1 MTSSS
6 NNRGTIL
13 VVDDNPTNIELLL
26 VYLHEN
32 EYRILVTR
40 DGQNAIERACKVK
53 PDLILLDIM
62 MPGMDGFECCEHLK
76 NNPSTKDIPIIFMTA
91 LSDIQTKLKGFELGA
106 VDYITK
112 PFQRA
117 EVSARIATHLT
128 IQHQRKK
135 LAELN
140 ASKDRFFSIVAHDMK
155 GAFGSLMT
163 FTQYISKSFDD
174 WNREELKGLIFEMCT
189 SAEKNYKLLE
199 NFLEWSRIQMGA
211 IPFRPNKTL
220 IEYVI
225 VQAIQLFQEHA
236 ISKDITIDYD
246 FTSEHHVIADSQM
259 LATIFRNLISNAV
272 KFTPKSG
279 TITISCTELSDSIE
293 IKITDSGCGMNQTT
307 VDQLFMLNKKHQTVG
322 TEGEKGTGLGLLLC
336 KELVEKHQ
344 GSLHVSS
351 IEGKGTTFQI
361 LLPKPTPTDK
371 EQTDNEE

>member
-1 MTSSS
+1 MTLSSK
-6 NNRGTIL
+6 NRGTIL

-40 DGQNAIERACKVK
+40 DGPSAIKRAISVK

-62 MPGMDGFECCEHLK
+62 MPGMDGFEACQHLK
-76 NNPSTKDIPIIFMTA
+76 NNPITKDIPIIFMTA

-128 IQHQRKK
+128 LQQQKAT
-135 LAELN
+135 LAHLN

-163 FTQYISKSFDD
+163 FTQYISKSFND
-174 WNREELKGLIFEMCT
+174 WSRDELKGLIFEMCV

-199 NFLEWSRIQMGA
+199 NFLDWSRIQLGA
-211 IPFRPNKTL
+211 IPFRPKRAL
-220 IEYVI
+220 LEYII

-236 ISKDITIDYD
+236 MSKDIAIVYD
-246 FTSEHHVIADSQM
+246 FTSEHYVIADSQM
-259 LATIFRNLISNAV
+259 LAAIFRNLISNAI
-272 KFTPKSG
+272 KFTPKNG
-279 TITISCTELSDSIE
+279 TVTIACNDLVDKIE
-293 IKITDSGCGMNQTT
+293 ITVKDSGCGMDQKT
-307 VDQLFMLNKKHQTVG
+307 VDQLFYLDKKHQTEG

-336 KELVEKHQ
+336 KELIEKHQ
-344 GSLHVSS
+344 GSIQVKSIKDQGTTFHVSS
-351 IEGKGTTFQI
+351 NPPPPPCGE
-361 LLPKPTPTDK
+361 PSD
-371 EQTDNEE
+371 

>member
-1 MTSSS
+1 MTQSLK
-6 NNRGTIL
+6 NRGTIL

-40 DGQNAIERACKVK
+40 DGENAIKRAINVQ

-62 MPGMDGFECCEHLK
+62 MPGMDGFECCKRLK
-76 NNPSTKDIPIIFMTA
+76 NDPSTKNIPIIFMTA

-106 VDYITK
+106 IDYITK

-128 IQHQRKK
+128 IQHQKKK

-140 ASKDRFFSIVAHDMK
+140 ASKDRFFSIVSHDMK

-163 FTQYISKSFDD
+163 FTQYITRSFDD
-174 WNREELKGLIFEMCT
+174 WSREELKGLIIEMCT

-211 IPFRPNKTL
+211 IPFRPKRTL
-220 IEYVI
+220 LEYVI
-225 VQAIQLFQEHA
+225 VQAIQLYQEHA
-236 ISKDITIDYD
+236 LSKNITIHYD
-246 FTSEHHVIADSQM
+246 FFGEHHVIADSEM

-272 KFTPKSG
+272 KFTPKGG
-279 TITISCTELSDSIE
+279 TITISTNDLDDQIE
-293 IKITDSGCGMNQTT
+293 VLVEDSGSGMNQKT
-307 VDQLFMLNKKHQTVG
+307 VEQLFLLNKKHQTQG
-322 TEGEKGTGLGLLLC
+322 TAGEKGTGLGLLLC
-336 KELVEKHQ
+336 KELVEKQ
-344 GSLHVSS
+344 EGKLNVNS

-361 LLPKPTPTDK
+361 LFPKPPPTDEK
-371 EQTDNEE
+371 KIEN

>member
-1 MTSSS
+1 MTLSSK
-6 NNRGTIL
+6 NRGTIL

-40 DGQNAIERACKVK
+40 DGPSAIKRAISVK

-62 MPGMDGFECCEHLK
+62 MPGMDGFEACQHLK
-76 NNPSTKDIPIIFMTA
+76 NNPITKDIPIIFMTA

-128 IQHQRKK
+128 LQQQKAT
-135 LAELN
+135 LAHLN

-163 FTQYISKSFDD
+163 FTQYISKSFND
-174 WNREELKGLIFEMCT
+174 WSRDELKGLIFEMCV

-199 NFLEWSRIQMGA
+199 NFLDWSRIQLGA
-211 IPFRPNKTL
+211 IPFRPKRAL
-220 IEYVI
+220 LEYII

-236 ISKDITIDYD
+236 MSKDIAIVYD
-246 FTSEHHVIADSQM
+246 FTSEHYVIADSQM
-259 LATIFRNLISNAV
+259 LAAIFRNLISNAI
-272 KFTPKSG
+272 KFTPKNG
-279 TITISCTELSDSIE
+279 TVTIACNDLVDKIE
-293 IKITDSGCGMNQTT
+293 ITVKDSGCGMDQKT
-307 VDQLFMLNKKHQTVG
+307 VDQLFYLDKKHQTEG

-336 KELVEKHQ
+336 KELIEKHQ
-344 GSLHVSS
+344 GSIQVKS
-351 IEGKGTTFQI
+351 IKDQGTTFHVF
-361 LLPKPTPTDK
+361 LPTPPPPCGEPSD
-371 EQTDNEE
+371 